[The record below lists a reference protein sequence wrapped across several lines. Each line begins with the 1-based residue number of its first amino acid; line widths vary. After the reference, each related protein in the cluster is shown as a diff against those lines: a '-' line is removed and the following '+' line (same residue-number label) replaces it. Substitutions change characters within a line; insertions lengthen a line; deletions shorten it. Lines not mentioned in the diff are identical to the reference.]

1 MRVINLDFYENKTSI
16 YLGNE
21 IDRLSTKINFIM
33 DKDFKANNAKFY
45 YELILTDGKF
55 IQKIPI
61 KVNKQLSNNIVSY
74 IIPND
79 IKAIFPSKG
88 QLQLKVKINSL
99 DVYPGV
105 FYSYK
110 YNYIIGNNLDL
121 NIE

>member
-1 MRVINLDFYENKTSI
+1 MRVINLDFYENKTST

-21 IDRLSTKINFIM
+21 IDKLSTKINFIM
-33 DKDFKANNAKFY
+33 EKDFKANDVKFY
-45 YELILTDGKF
+45 YELIFTGEDSIK
-55 IQKIPI
+55 KIPI
-61 KVNKQLSNNIVSY
+61 KVEDQLSNNIVSY

-121 NIE
+121 NI

>member
-1 MRVINLDFYENKTSI
+1 MRVINLDFYENKTST

-45 YELILTDGKF
+45 YELILTGEDSIK
-55 IQKIPI
+55 KIPI
-61 KVNKQLSNNIVSY
+61 KVDGQLSNNIVSY

-79 IKAIFPSKG
+79 IKTIFPLKG
-88 QLQLKVKINSL
+88 QLQLRVKINSL

>member
-1 MRVINLDFYENKTSI
+1 MRIINLDFYENKTST

-21 IDRLSTKINFIM
+21 IDKLSTKINFIM
-33 DKDFKANNAKFY
+33 EKDFKANNAKFY
-45 YELILTDGKF
+45 YELIFTGEDSIK
-55 IQKIPI
+55 KIPI
-61 KVNKQLSNNIVSY
+61 KVEDQLSNNIVSY
-74 IIPND
+74 IVPND
-79 IKAIFPSKG
+79 IKTIFPLKG
-88 QLQLKVKINSL
+88 QLQLRVKINSL